1 MNAPALT
8 AQPIGLVLPG
18 SFPDGMFEAVKDR
31 IFSKVPGASPFW
43 EQLAGSH
50 NGVRYRLLACAD
62 YSDEF
67 TQSIQSFGDSPPPE
81 RRYLQERQL
90 FGFFV
95 SGYAALDSFSF
106 FMHFAGAYLHPGPF
120 PTQLPGHIQSI
131 SCKNTAAKFATAFS
145 GEDIAASL
153 NALTADPMFNEWY
166 GYRNIL
172 THRAAPGRLMHVSV
186 GSSVPDPAAD
196 WQIGSAANLKIDANL
211 TPPRLAWLVHTLS
224 GLVMAADTFAQ
235 KHF

>member
-18 SFPDGMFEAVKDR
+18 SFPDGVFEAVKDR

-50 NGVRYRLLACAD
+50 NGVRYRLRACAD

-106 FMHFAGAYLHPGPF
+106 FMHFAGAWLLPY
-120 PTQLPGHIQSI
+120 PTARPYPEHQL
-131 SCKNTAAKFATAFS
+131 
-145 GEDIAASL
+145 
-153 NALTADPMFNEWY
+153 
-166 GYRNIL
+166 
-172 THRAAPGRLMHVSV
+172 
-186 GSSVPDPAAD
+186 
-196 WQIGSAANLKIDANL
+196 
-211 TPPRLAWLVHTLS
+211 
-224 GLVMAADTFAQ
+224 Q
-235 KHF
+235 KHCSEIRRGVLRRRHRRFTERFDGRPYVQRMVRVS